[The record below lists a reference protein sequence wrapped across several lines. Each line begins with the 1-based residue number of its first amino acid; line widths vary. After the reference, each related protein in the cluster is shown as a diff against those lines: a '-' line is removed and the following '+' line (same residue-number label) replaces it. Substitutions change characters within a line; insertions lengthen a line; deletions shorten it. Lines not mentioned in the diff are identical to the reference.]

1 LNKISLNKPLKHG
14 VYFMKSRFLN
24 MKFLLQIVVI
34 LITPLFLGTASAQ
47 KYPDRPIKV
56 VIPYP
61 AGAIGDIIMRM
72 VGQRLTDKLGQPV
85 IIDNRPGGSGL
96 AATEAVAK
104 SLPDGYTLLLN
115 GPNHVTNLG
124 LFSKVPYDPVLDF
137 SPITSIADA
146 QVVLVAHKSA
156 GINTIQ
162 QLVESAKKN
171 PGVLNYG
178 SSGSGT
184 GTHLA
189 AEMLSRA
196 YGIKLTH
203 IPYKGGSPAIV
214 GQAAGQ
220 VQVSFAAV
228 PLALNFIKN
237 GTLIPLAIGG
247 DQRLSA
253 LPNVPSFK
261 DLGIMDYD
269 VEIWFG
275 LLAPKNTPAPIVN
288 MIYEE
293 IRKYVAEPAVIEKF
307 SNMGLTPIAS
317 SPSQFSDF
325 IKEETKRWP
334 QLIRELNIT
343 VD

>member
-1 LNKISLNKPLKHG
+1 MKH
-14 VYFMKSRFLN
+14 RFLGIQCLLTSL
-24 MKFLLQIVVI
+24 FLLIA
-34 LITPLFLGTASAQ
+34 PLVSGSAIAQ

-72 VGQRLTDKLGQPV
+72 VGQRLTEKLGQPI
-85 IIDNRPGGSGL
+85 IIDNRPGGGGL

-104 SLPDGYTLLLN
+104 STPDGYTLLLN
-115 GPNHVTNLG
+115 GPNHVSNLG
-124 LFSKVPYDPVLDF
+124 LFAKVPYDPVLDF
-137 SPITSIADA
+137 VPITAIADS

-156 GINTIQ
+156 GIKTMQ
-162 QLVESAKKN
+162 QLVEAAKAN

-189 AEMLSRA
+189 AEMLLRA
-196 YGIKLTH
+196 YGISMTH
-203 IPYKGGSPAIV
+203 IPYKGGSPAIT

-220 VQVSFAAV
+220 VQVSFSAV
-228 PLALNFIKN
+228 PLAINFIKD
-237 GTLIPLAIGG
+237 GTLVPLAVGG
-247 DQRLSA
+247 AQKVST
-253 LPNVPSFK
+253 LPNVPTFK

-275 LLAPKNTPAPIVN
+275 LLAPKNTPLSIVN
-288 MIYEE
+288 VIYEE
-293 IRKYVAEPAVIEKF
+293 VRKYVAEPAVMEKF
-307 SNMGLTPIAS
+307 ATMGLTPIAS
-317 SPSQFSDF
+317 SPAQFSTF
-325 IKEETKRWP
+325 IKAETKRWP

-343 VD
+343 AD

>member
-1 LNKISLNKPLKHG
+1 
-14 VYFMKSRFLN
+14 MKNRFFCIKLLLTSI
-24 MKFLLQIVVI
+24 FLLAV
-34 LITPLFLGTASAQ
+34 PFLAGSVSAQ
-47 KYPDRPIKV
+47 KYPDKPIKV

-72 VGQRLTDKLGQPV
+72 VGQRLTEKLGQPV
-85 IIDNRPGGSGL
+85 IIDNRPGGGGL

-104 SLPDGYTLLLN
+104 ASPDGYTLLFN

-124 LFSKVPYDPVLDF
+124 LFAKVPYDPVTDF
-137 SPITSIADA
+137 MPITSVANA

-156 GINTIQ
+156 GIKTMQ
-162 QLVESAKKN
+162 QLVEAAKAN

-189 AEMLSRA
+189 AEMLLRA
-196 YGIKLTH
+196 YGISMTH
-203 IPYKGGSPAIV
+203 IPYKGGSPAII

-220 VQVSFAAV
+220 VQVSFSAV
-228 PLALNFIKN
+228 PLALNFIKD
-237 GTLIPLAIGG
+237 GTLIPLAVAGA
-247 DQRLSA
+247 QRVAA

-275 LLAPKNTPAPIVN
+275 LLAPKNTPQAIIN
-288 MIYEE
+288 TIYEE
-293 IRKYVAEPAVIEKF
+293 IRKYVAEPAVMEKF
-307 SNMGLTPIAS
+307 TTMGLTPIAS
-317 SPSQFSDF
+317 SPVQFSNF
-325 IKEETKRWP
+325 IKAETKRWP

-343 VD
+343 AD

>member
-1 LNKISLNKPLKHG
+1 MKH
-14 VYFMKSRFLN
+14 RFLGIQCLLTSL
-24 MKFLLQIVVI
+24 FLLIA
-34 LITPLFLGTASAQ
+34 PLVSGSAIAQ

-72 VGQRLTDKLGQPV
+72 VGQRLTEKLGQPI
-85 IIDNRPGGSGL
+85 IIDNRPGGGGL

-104 SLPDGYTLLLN
+104 STPDGYTLLLN
-115 GPNHVTNLG
+115 GPNHVSNLG
-124 LFSKVPYDPVLDF
+124 LFAKVPYDPVLDF
-137 SPITSIADA
+137 VPITAIADS

-156 GINTIQ
+156 GIKTMQ
-162 QLVESAKKN
+162 QLVEAAKAN

-189 AEMLSRA
+189 AEMLLRA
-196 YGIKLTH
+196 YGISMTH
-203 IPYKGGSPAIV
+203 IPYKGGSPAIT

-228 PLALNFIKN
+228 PLAINFIKD
-237 GTLIPLAIGG
+237 GTLIPLAVGG
-247 DQRLSA
+247 AQKVST
-253 LPNVPSFK
+253 LPNVPTFK
-261 DLGIMDYD
+261 DLVIMDYD

-275 LLAPKNTPAPIVN
+275 LLAPKNTPLSIVN
-288 MIYEE
+288 VIYEE
-293 IRKYVAEPAVIEKF
+293 VRKYVAEPAVMEKF
-307 SNMGLTPIAS
+307 ATMGLTPIAS
-317 SPSQFSDF
+317 SPAQFSTF
-325 IKEETKRWP
+325 IKAETKRWP

-343 VD
+343 AD

>member
-1 LNKISLNKPLKHG
+1 MKH
-14 VYFMKSRFLN
+14 RFLGIQCLLTSL
-24 MKFLLQIVVI
+24 FLLIA
-34 LITPLFLGTASAQ
+34 PLVSGSAIAQ

-72 VGQRLTDKLGQPV
+72 VGQRLTEKLGQPI
-85 IIDNRPGGSGL
+85 IIDNRPGGGGL

-104 SLPDGYTLLLN
+104 STPDGYTLLLN
-115 GPNHVTNLG
+115 GPNHVSNLG
-124 LFSKVPYDPVLDF
+124 LFAKVPYDPVLDF
-137 SPITSIADA
+137 VPITAIADS

-156 GINTIQ
+156 GIKTMQ
-162 QLVESAKKN
+162 QLVEAAKAN

-189 AEMLSRA
+189 AEMLLRA
-196 YGIKLTH
+196 YGISMTH
-203 IPYKGGSPAIV
+203 IPYKGGSPAIT

-228 PLALNFIKN
+228 PLAINFIKD
-237 GTLIPLAIGG
+237 GTLIPLAVGG
-247 DQRLSA
+247 AQKVST
-253 LPNVPSFK
+253 LPNVPTFK

-275 LLAPKNTPAPIVN
+275 LLAPKNTPLSIVN
-288 MIYEE
+288 VIYEE
-293 IRKYVAEPAVIEKF
+293 VRKYVAEPAVMEKF
-307 SNMGLTPIAS
+307 ATMGLTPIAS
-317 SPSQFSDF
+317 SPAQFSTF
-325 IKEETKRWP
+325 IKAETKRWP

-343 VD
+343 AD